1 MPPEVPR
8 SDRAERLPAIRY
20 SLKIGL
26 GGLAAEL
33 VGGLETA
40 LDTEVVDRQYIQ
52 PAEREDQQHL
62 DRPASDAVNLDQAEN
77 QFVVVESP
85 RLRAGRD
92 YSVTR
97 LGGDVAD
104 GGDFVARETD
114 RAQAR
119 KMRRQHLVRFRE
131 SLARIERDEA
141 AENGF
146 GGAAVEL
153 LVRDGA
159 RQAFVGRPP
168 QRAKRAWT
176 DVADQP
182 CHGAI
187 DAGQVFFGGFEFVV
201 ISWHGNPFR
210 KLRRA
215 RSKNLARGTR
225 PTFSPLLEP
234 GALFRLL
241 QARE

>member
-1 MPPEVPR
+1 MTPEVPR
-8 SDRAERLPAIRY
+8 TDRAERLPAIRH
-20 SLKIGL
+20 SLKIGF
-26 GGLAAEL
+26 GGSAAEL
-33 VGGLETA
+33 IGSLEAA

-52 PAEREDQQHL
+52 PTERENQQHL
-62 DRPASDAVNLDQAEN
+62 DRPASHTVNLNEAEDQF
-77 QFVVVESP
+77 FVVETP
-85 RLRAGRD
+85 CLRAGRD
-92 YSVTR
+92 NSVTR

-119 KMRRQHLVRFRE
+119 KMRCQHLVRFGE
-131 SLARIERDEA
+131 ALARIERDEA

-168 QRAKRAWT
+168 KGAERART

-182 CHGAI
+182 RHGAI
-187 DAGQVFFGGFEFVV
+187 NAGKMFFGGFELVV
-201 ISWHGNPFR
+201 KSWHGNPFCR
-210 KLRRA
+210 FDLM
-215 RSKNLARGTR
+215 
-225 PTFSPLLEP
+225 
-234 GALFRLL
+234 
-241 QARE
+241 